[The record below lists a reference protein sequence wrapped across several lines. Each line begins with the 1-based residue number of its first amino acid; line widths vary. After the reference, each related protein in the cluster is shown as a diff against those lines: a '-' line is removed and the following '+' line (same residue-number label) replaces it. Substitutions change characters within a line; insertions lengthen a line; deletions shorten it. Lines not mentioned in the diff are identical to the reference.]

1 MVPSKSS
8 FCSRR
13 YQWLRVS
20 RRSEYEG
27 CQYNTN
33 GQLICTQPDMVMHE
47 ETFSV
52 APTLY
57 EYDFFGNVAKQTLAL
72 MEEPES
78 ANSSV
83 QNDNPTVW
91 RTRRKKF
98 SK

>member
-1 MVPSKSS
+1 
-8 FCSRR
+8 
-13 YQWLRVS
+13 
-20 RRSEYEG
+20 
-27 CQYNTN
+27 
-33 GQLICTQPDMVMHE
+33 MVMHE
-47 ETFSV
+47 ETFSM

-57 EYDFFGNVAKQTLAL
+57 EYDFFGQTLAFI
-72 MEEPES
+72 EEPES

>member
-1 MVPSKSS
+1 
-8 FCSRR
+8 
-13 YQWLRVS
+13 
-20 RRSEYEG
+20 
-27 CQYNTN
+27 
-33 GQLICTQPDMVMHE
+33 MHE
-47 ETFSV
+47 ETFSM

-72 MEEPES
+72 IEEPES